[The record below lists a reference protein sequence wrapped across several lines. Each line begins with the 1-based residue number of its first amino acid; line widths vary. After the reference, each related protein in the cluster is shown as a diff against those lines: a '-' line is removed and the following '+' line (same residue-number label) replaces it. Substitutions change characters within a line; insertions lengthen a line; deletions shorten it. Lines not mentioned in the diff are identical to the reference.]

1 MNGYRFAY
9 RVGFTPWEG
18 YARATTASTG
28 AKLDR
33 EETERARPLGRALDL
48 GWAAA
53 CTPVSSRRGV
63 ACSQHRDAEQSGRK

>member
-33 EETERARPLGRALDL
+33 EET
-48 GWAAA
+48 
-53 CTPVSSRRGV
+53 
-63 ACSQHRDAEQSGRK
+63 SGRVRSVGRSISAGPRPVHP